1 MHRTTLTL
9 PLLLLVVLLLASVA
23 GAAPAAAQTTSP
35 WSPPQ
40 ATGVEQPRNPQLAFN
55 RTGSLGVGSL
65 GFGAAATRV
74 LGLRAGGQPVA
85 AARDVGSVEDGP
97 LPYAT
102 TRTLSLRRTATN
114 IAGTFRL
121 GYSFGRSDT
130 LEVGTTH
137 ALRTVALRPGEAELA
152 VSPNGNAVIAFAEE
166 RGGATRVFLST
177 RRASSSR
184 FSTPRVVR
192 GGGSARSLAVS
203 VNDRGRWV
211 LAYVFGAGRTR
222 TVEARIG
229 TVSGAVG
236 SLQTIGRQLGIA
248 RLDAIVAP
256 TGRTT
261 VAWATHDGGE
271 EQNEP
276 TELRT
281 NVASAGRTR
290 FAGQVVLDRAA
301 PGAVATEQAP
311 PSLAASPDG
320 TTLVGYTLSGRF
332 VGTGI
337 AGDANSITP
346 ARVSVQDADA
356 RFTAPQ
362 ELAAD
367 GVVGRVAARADGT
380 FAVPYVQGAALEPTA
395 APLFVALGRATFTA
409 ERVADDALLESAVAF
424 EPGTEG
430 APVVL
435 YTRLVGAAMSRR
447 GG

>member
-1 MHRTTLTL
+1 MRRTTLIL
-9 PLLLLVVLLLASVA
+9 ALLGSIAA
-23 GAAPAAAQTTSP
+23 AAPAAAQTTSP

-40 ATGVEQPRNPQLAFN
+40 AIDVEQPRNPQLAFN
-55 RTGSLGVGSL
+55 RTGAFGVGSL
-65 GFGAAATRV
+65 GFGAAATRI
-74 LGLRAGGQPVA
+74 LGLRAGSSLVA
-85 AARDVGSVEDGP
+85 ASRNVGSIEDGP

-114 IAGTFRL
+114 VAGTFEL
-121 GYSFGRSDT
+121 GYSFGRSDS
-130 LEVGTTH
+130 LAIGTTH
-137 ALRTVALRPGEAELA
+137 PLRTVALRPNEAELA

-166 RGGATRVFLST
+166 RGGVTRVFVST

-184 FSTPRVVR
+184 FTTPRVVR
-192 GGGSARSLAVS
+192 GSGSARSLAVS

-236 SLQTIGRQLGIA
+236 RLQTVGRQLGVA

-276 TELRT
+276 TQLRT
-281 NVASAGRTR
+281 NVAPAGRTT

-311 PSLAASPDG
+311 PTLAAAPDG

-332 VGTGI
+332 VTPGV
-337 AGDANSITP
+337 AGDSNTITP
-346 ARVSVQDADA
+346 ARVSVQDDAA
-356 RFTAPQ
+356 RFMAPQ
-362 ELAAD
+362 ELSPD
-367 GVVGRVAARADGT
+367 GVVGKVAARADGT
-380 FAVPYVQGAALEPTA
+380 FAVPYIEGAPLEPTA
-395 APLFVALGRATFTA
+395 SPLFVALGRTAFTA
-409 ERVADDALLESAVAF
+409 ERVAGDALLESAVAF

-435 YTRLVGAAMSRR
+435 YTRLAGAAISRR
-447 GG
+447 AG